1 MQSTLSSFRA
11 ATGARLFPFLVI
23 GLTAGPAAIAQ
34 DWVEYTEET
43 LTRITAAP
51 GLGSADPEEKD
62 IFPADVD
69 KDGDLDMLVAR
80 KEPFSSVGAHPNV
93 LFMNEHG
100 VMVDRTATLAPDFLD
115 ATDTRDVVLADVDGD
130 GWGDIITVTTF
141 GEQPRVHM
149 NLGRD
154 IDGNWL
160 GFDYDAFDNRIP
172 PFTPGPKFCAVGF
185 GDVTG
190 NNRPDLFFVDYDND
204 LEDRLLINDGNGFF
218 TDETTTRMTASM
230 SFSEFGTDAHIVD
243 VDGDG
248 DNDIVKNTA
257 IGCCGVDNHTSI
269 LYNDGTGN
277 FDFEQRINENEEAYM
292 IEPADWS
299 GDNMLDWYFVD
310 DQQDR
315 YLTFAGL
322 DGNGRATYTG
332 ATVTNSPNT
341 EGFGGNVK
349 IHDLDADG
357 IMDVLIADVD
367 TDLPGCDRRMTV
379 LRGTGT
385 LPNVSF
391 SDPFN
396 GAART
401 WLPTG
406 VFDID
411 AIDIDKDGNLD
422 LWLGTCTGNEIH
434 MNTSGP
440 GLFIGDFEDGTG
452 RWSNCVG
459 AGCPAP

>member
-1 MQSTLSSFRA
+1 MGISLFIANGWAQQNGRQLYLELGQR
-11 ATGARLFPFLVI
+11 TGA
-23 GLTAGPAAIAQ
+23 
-34 DWVEYTEET
+34 
-43 LTRITAAP
+43 ITY
-51 GLGSADPEEKD
+51 
-62 IFPADVD
+62 
-69 KDGDLDMLVAR
+69 GDLFGGPEIDLVAA
-80 KEPFSSVGAHPNV
+80 EDSASSGQILV
-93 LFMNEHG
+93 LVNQGLCTSPSILTFA
-100 VMVDRTATLAPDFLD
+100 VLPDVR
-115 ATDTRDVVLADVDGD
+115 AIEIAD
-130 GWGDIITVTTF
+130 
-141 GEQPRVHM
+141 
-149 NLGRD
+149 L
-154 IDGNWL
+154 
-160 GFDYDAFDNRIP
+160 
-172 PFTPGPKFCAVGF
+172 
-185 GDVTG
+185 
-190 NNRPDLFFVDYDND
+190 
-204 LEDRLLINDGNGFF
+204 
-218 TDETTTRMTASM
+218 
-230 SFSEFGTDAHIVD
+230 
-243 VDGDG
+243 DGDG